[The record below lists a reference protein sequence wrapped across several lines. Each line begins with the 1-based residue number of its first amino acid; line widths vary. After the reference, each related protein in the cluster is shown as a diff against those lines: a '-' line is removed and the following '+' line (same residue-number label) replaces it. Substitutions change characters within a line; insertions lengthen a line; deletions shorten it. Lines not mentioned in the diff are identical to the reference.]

1 MSKVA
6 SVILC
11 GGFGSRLWPVSREY
25 LPKPFLKLRDDKTF
39 FEETLSRVLLLN
51 NEKIIIVGNI
61 LHKYLIE
68 DTINSKFPNSNIFC
82 IFEPTQKNTASAIF
96 VAIQYIKLN
105 LNSKYIN
112 IFSADH
118 YIFNNKTFLSTLKR
132 AEELLP
138 DKSIL
143 IYGSKPTRP
152 ETGYGYIQHKDYEVI
167 NFIEK
172 PDFERANIFFRSNT
186 HLWNTGI
193 FSFSLDTILDAY
205 SEFLEDI
212 KNHIEKIFKGV
223 SYSRT
228 FIEFSNDDYEPLQDI
243 SFDYGILEKSK
254 NLKVIKTDFEWMDI
268 GSWESFDY
276 LISADKN
283 NNRLT
288 TKNSLF
294 YDTKNTSIHSKD
306 RLIAAVGLEDI
317 IIVDTNDA
325 TLVLNKNKSQE
336 VKTIFQS
343 LKKDHEI
350 YSKFHTK
357 VYRPWGYFDILKET
371 EYFKIKQIFIKPNSA
386 ISYQYHEHRNEHWVV
401 ISGKATVT
409 KDDSSFILLS
419 QESTYIPKGV
429 KHRLAND
436 ENQPLIIIEVQTG
449 DYLGEDDIFRISDD
463 YGR

>member
-1 MSKVA
+1 
-6 SVILC
+6 
-11 GGFGSRLWPVSREY
+11 
-25 LPKPFLKLRDDKTF
+25 
-39 FEETLSRVLLLN
+39 
-51 NEKIIIVGNI
+51 
-61 LHKYLIE
+61 
-68 DTINSKFPNSNIFC
+68 
-82 IFEPTQKNTASAIF
+82 
-96 VAIQYIKLN
+96 
-105 LNSKYIN
+105 
-112 IFSADH
+112 
-118 YIFNNKTFLSTLKR
+118 
-132 AEELLP
+132 
-138 DKSIL
+138 
-143 IYGSKPTRP
+143 
-152 ETGYGYIQHKDYEVI
+152 
-167 NFIEK
+167 
-172 PDFERANIFFRSNT
+172 
-186 HLWNTGI
+186 
-193 FSFSLDTILDAY
+193 
-205 SEFLEDI
+205 LEDI

-288 TKNSLF
+288 TKNTLF